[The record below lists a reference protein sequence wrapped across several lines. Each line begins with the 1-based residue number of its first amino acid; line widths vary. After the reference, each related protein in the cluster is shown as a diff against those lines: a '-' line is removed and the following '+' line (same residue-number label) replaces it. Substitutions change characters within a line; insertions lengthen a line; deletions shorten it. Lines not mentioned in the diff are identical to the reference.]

1 MYTAPVSEAP
11 ANNDHNIYDEFHGVV
26 ILKDQGGRS
35 GTLVDWIDFA
45 WVRFYLEVACILK

>member
-11 ANNDHNIYDEFHGVV
+11 ANNDHNIYDEFHGVE

-45 WVRFYLEVACILK
+45 WVRFYLGVACILK